1 MRRSLVTF
9 VSLVSTAP
17 LALLAL
23 AASPGCIT
31 GTPDDRA
38 AAERSIKRHVSR
50 EAPTP
55 DHRLGVRF
63 GTKVELLGYD
73 FEPAQPS
80 PGDAVRLT
88 WYWHC
93 LEPLEGDWLL
103 FTHLVDPNTGGFC
116 DGCNFDE
123 STLDNLRHAYPPG
136 RWRAGDY
143 ITDVQRVALPE
154 DISFVEAEFRVG
166 VYRGDERLEVT
177 AGPHDNQRRARGPRF
192 PTGYEPPPLPELVV
206 PRLEAADGQLAID
219 GRLDEAPWARAA
231 RTPAFVN
238 ATDGGRGQPTTTAR
252 LLHDGQRLYIG
263 FECDDD
269 NLHSTFTKRD
279 DPLWNQDAVE
289 TFIDPPGTGRD
300 YLEFQVSPAGL
311 LFDSKIAHHPQRD
324 DSYDGGATAAVQRRG
339 TLNDD
344 SDVDQGWTAE
354 LAIPLDRLAATL
366 PTPGQQWRLN
376 LFRLDDRRGGR
387 RAFLGWS
394 PPMAN
399 TTHVT
404 ERFGRITF
412 GPAPEAPAQTPSP
425 AAAAEAAA
433 AEAAASEPSEAAA
446 STEVAP

>member
-1 MRRSLVTF
+1 MPPRCRSLVPLLLIP
-9 VSLVSTAP
+9 LVLVAP
-17 LALLAL
+17 LVP
-23 AASPGCIT
+23 SGCLT
-31 GTPDDRA
+31 GSPDDRA
-38 AAERSIKRHVSR
+38 AAERAIKRHVSR
-50 EAPTP
+50 EAPSP
-55 DHRLGVRF
+55 AHRLGVRF

-73 FEPAQPS
+73 LEPAEPS

-88 WYWHC
+88 WYWRC
-93 LEPLEGDWLL
+93 LEPLGEGWRL
-103 FTHLVDPNTGGFC
+103 FTHLVDPSTGGFC
-116 DGCNFDE
+116 TGCNFDE
-123 STLDNLRHAYPPG
+123 STLDGLRQAYPPS
-136 RWRAGDY
+136 RWQAGDY
-143 ITDVQRVALPE
+143 VTDVQRVVVPE

-166 VYRGDERLEVT
+166 IYRGDERLSIT
-177 AGPHDNQRRARGPRF
+177 AGPRDTQRRARGPRF

-206 PRLEAADGQLAID
+206 PRVEAADGPLAID

-231 RTPAFVN
+231 RSPAFVN
-238 ATDGGRGQPTTTAR
+238 ATDGTQGQPTTTAR
-252 LLHDGQRLYIG
+252 LLHDGQRLFIG

-269 NLHSTFTKRD
+269 HLHSTFTERD

-289 TFIDPPGTGRD
+289 VFIDPPGTGRD

-311 LFDSKIAHHPQRD
+311 LFDTKIAHHPRRD
-324 DSYDGGATAAVQRRG
+324 DSYDGGATAAVERRG

-366 PTPGQQWRLN
+366 PTPGQAWRLN

-404 ERFGRITF
+404 ERFGRIVF
-412 GPAPEAPAQTPSP
+412 GPLPQPEG
-425 AAAAEAAA
+425 AAAGDGEPGEAGGGHEAA
-433 AEAAASEPSEAAA
+433 P
-446 STEVAP
+446 